1 MIDRGAFFMGWRMG
15 QRIRGLRSGA
25 AEAAYHVT
33 FVNGILYISKA
44 PAIFEGSVLSLMA
57 VDAGGE

>member
-1 MIDRGAFFMGWRMG
+1 MGWRMG
-15 QRIRGLRSGA
+15 QLLRGLRSGA
-25 AEAAYHVT
+25 AEAPYHVT

-44 PAIFEGSVLSLMA
+44 PAIFDGNVLSLMA